1 VSTASDGRTAFE
13 MAIAQTYNLILMDV
27 QMPEMDGYTATAKIR
42 HTERER
48 GMPHTPIIALTAN
61 ALNGEAD
68 RSKEAGCTAYLSK
81 PVRKQTLL
89 ETMQKVFVAN

>member
-1 VSTASDGRTAFE
+1 
-13 MAIAQTYNLILMDV
+13 
-27 QMPEMDGYTATAKIR
+27 
-42 HTERER
+42 
-48 GMPHTPIIALTAN
+48 
-61 ALNGEAD
+61 LNGEAD